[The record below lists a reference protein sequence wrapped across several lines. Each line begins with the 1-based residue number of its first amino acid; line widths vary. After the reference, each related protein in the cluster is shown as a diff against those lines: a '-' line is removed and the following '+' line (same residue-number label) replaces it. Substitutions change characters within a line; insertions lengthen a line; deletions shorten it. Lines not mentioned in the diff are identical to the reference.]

1 VEKYPMS
8 SISKLKPVALAVGAA
23 FATTLAMAPVANA
36 AENPFAMTQLHAGYK
51 LADNKA
57 TEGNCGGKKR
67 IEEGNCG
74 SKVMPKG
81 KEGTCGDKV
90 KQFDKTKEANCG
102 ANKPKP
108 VKQLKEGKCG
118 EGKCGAN
125 KDKK

>member
-1 VEKYPMS
+1 MS

-36 AENPFAMTQLHAGYK
+36 VENPFAMTQLDAGYK

-57 TEGNCGGKKR
+57 TEGNCGA
-67 IEEGNCG
+67 N
-74 SKVMPKG
+74 
-81 KEGTCGDKV
+81 
-90 KQFDKTKEANCG
+90 KTKAKEANCG
-102 ANKPKP
+102 ANKTKAKEANCGANKTKAKEGNCGENKAP
-108 VKQLKEGKCG
+108 VKTKKEGKCG